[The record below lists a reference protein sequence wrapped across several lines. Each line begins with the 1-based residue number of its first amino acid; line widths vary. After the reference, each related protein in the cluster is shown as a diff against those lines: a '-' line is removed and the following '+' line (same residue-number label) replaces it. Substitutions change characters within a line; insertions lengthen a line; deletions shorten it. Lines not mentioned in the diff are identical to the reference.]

1 MVIAGAC
8 TYPNQETS
16 HQPSSGSGGTHLFD
30 DALPCADG
38 VPIVELMLGKEVKLG
53 YFSSVLDLID
63 CSLKLGLA
71 GDNHERWQ
79 TGRLPKAL

>member
-16 HQPSSGSGGTHLFD
+16 HQPSYGSGETHLFD

-38 VPIVELMLGKEVKLG
+38 VPIVELMLGKVELG
-53 YFSSVLDLID
+53 YFSSVLDLVD

-71 GDNHERWQ
+71 HDDHER
-79 TGRLPKAL
+79 